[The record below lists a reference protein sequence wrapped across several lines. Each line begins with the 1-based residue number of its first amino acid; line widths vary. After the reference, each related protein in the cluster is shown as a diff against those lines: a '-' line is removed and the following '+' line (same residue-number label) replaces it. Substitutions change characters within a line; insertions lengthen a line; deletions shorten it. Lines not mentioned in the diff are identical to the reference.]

1 MIALIMEQMQCIGWK
16 CCLISLQTLS
26 MILLISRQV
35 LEMLVSRQMVHGN
48 IDPQE
53 DAGNVD
59 LKAGHGSIVQA
70 VPIIVLQILNVLFYT
85 SWFIP
90 FTSTFQMTMK
100 VPVCPGTTG
109 GVPMADHSFES
120 YPVCC
125 ARF

>member
-1 MIALIMEQMQCIGWK
+1 MVLSSMQMLAMFITWQMLPM
-16 CCLISLQTLS
+16 LISMQ
-26 MILLISRQV
+26 
-35 LEMLVSRQMVHGN
+35 MLAML